1 MAALLKFFSRA
12 TPLWLMQ
19 ARIRPLKLFWVKL
32 VALISANDAKM
43 RLRTLFYARPSPYN

>member
-1 MAALLKFFSRA
+1 MYEIKDQFRGCVGVARA
-12 TPLWLMQ
+12 
-19 ARIRPLKLFWVKL
+19 VKL